1 MSFVRYDFLLFERK
15 HFWLLLRC
23 YNKKQTQYFS
33 HLQTITE
40 YVERQCD
47 SDGNWAIRE
56 NSTRAQ
62 YPNGWTNFTP
72 CYTDDMKKLLD
83 KLGNEDAAQVCLL
96 FDDDYSQYSKYKRHN
111 VIMEFK
117 LV

>member
-1 MSFVRYDFLLFERK
+1 MNAIDGLI
-15 HFWLLLRC
+15 
-23 YNKKQTQYFS
+23 NKKQKYLRHF
-33 HLQTITE
+33 QTITE

-47 SDGNWAIRE
+47 ADGNWAIRE

-83 KLGNEDAAQVCLL
+83 KLGNEDAAQVGLL
-96 FDDDYSQYSKYKRHN
+96 FDDDYSHDTN
-111 VIMEFK
+111 VTCNNELETYQNCCMPQIT
-117 LV
+117 